1 MKNFITT
8 MIIIVFTLILSIF
21 LQVFLSKQ
29 KSKYLGLILP
39 SLSFI
44 FSLVVLANYV
54 VPNGFKIRPLL
65 MSVLGIFI
73 RANIFTVIYLVIY
86 FIFRHKNNSNSE
98 IDKMNIKDL

>member
-1 MKNFITT
+1 MKNILIT

-29 KSKYLGLILP
+29 KNKYLGLILP

-44 FSLVVLANYV
+44 FSLIVLANYV
-54 VPNGFKIRPLL
+54 VPNGLKIGPLF
-65 MSVLGIFI
+65 MSVLGIFLF
-73 RANIFTVIYLVIY
+73 ANTLTVIYLVIY
-86 FIFRHKNNSNSE
+86 FIFKHKNDSSSE

>member
-44 FSLVVLANYV
+44 FSLIVLANYV
-54 VPNGFKIRPLL
+54 VPNGLKIGPLF
-65 MSVLGIFI
+65 MSVLGIFLF
-73 RANIFTVIYLVIY
+73 ANTFTVIYLVIY
-86 FIFRHKNNSNSE
+86 FIFKHKNDSSSE

>member
-1 MKNFITT
+1 MKNILITM
-8 MIIIVFTLILSIF
+8 MIVLLTLLLSIF

-44 FSLVVLANYV
+44 FSLIVLGNYI
-54 VPNGFKIRPLL
+54 VPNGLKIGPFLL
-65 MSVLGIFI
+65 SVLGIFLF
-73 RANIFTVIYLVIY
+73 ANTFTVIYLVIY
-86 FIFRHKNNSNSE
+86 FIFKHKNNSNSE

>member
-1 MKNFITT
+1 MKNILITM
-8 MIIIVFTLILSIF
+8 MIVLLTLLLSIF
-21 LQVFLSKQ
+21 LQVYLSKQ
-29 KSKYLGLILP
+29 KNKYLGLILP

-54 VPNGFKIRPLL
+54 VPNGFKVRPLL

>member
-8 MIIIVFTLILSIF
+8 MIIIVFALILSLF

-44 FSLVVLANYV
+44 FSLIVLANYV
-54 VPNGFKIRPLL
+54 VPNGLKIGPFL
-65 MSVLGIFI
+65 MSVLGIFLF
-73 RANIFTVIYLVIY
+73 ANTFTVIYLVIY
-86 FIFRHKNNSNSE
+86 FIFKHKNNSSSE

>member
-1 MKNFITT
+1 MKNILTT
-8 MIIIVFTLILSIF
+8 MMIVLLILLLSIF

-44 FSLVVLANYV
+44 FSLIVLANYV
-54 VPNGFKIRPLL
+54 VPNGFKVRPLL

-73 RANIFTVIYLVIY
+73 RASIFTVIYLVIY

>member
-1 MKNFITT
+1 MKNILITM
-8 MIIIVFTLILSIF
+8 MIVLFTLLLSIF

-29 KSKYLGLILP
+29 KNKYLGLILP

-44 FSLVVLANYV
+44 FSLIVLANYL
-54 VPNGFKIRPLL
+54 VPNGLKIGPLFI
-65 MSVLGIFI
+65 SVLGIFI